1 MIVEKE
7 VFIMEILQLKYF
19 CDAAQTQNFS
29 KTAKKFL
36 VPPSNI
42 SQTIKRLEKE
52 VETPLFERHANK
64 IKLNDAGLLFYKN
77 AKTALEILENA
88 KKSLKELQ
96 EINTININISICRR
110 IVMDVIED
118 FRKNHPEVSFITT
131 HNNDQIY
138 DEFDIIVT
146 DKELDLPYSKI
157 KVAEENFL
165 LAYNKKEFVFNNDII
180 PLELEN
186 APFITMN
193 SGSSLYANSLKI
205 CNSLGFNPHIILQ
218 SEDPFY
224 IRKCVELGLGIAI
237 VPELSWHGQFS
248 EEITLKN
255 IGEIKRKIYIYK
267 KYAANKYIDD
277 FSTML
282 IEHFSL

>member
-1 MIVEKE
+1 
-7 VFIMEILQLKYF
+7 MEILQLKYF

-52 VETPLFERHANK
+52 VETTLFERHANK
-64 IKLNDAGLLFYKN
+64 IKLNDAGLLFCKN
-77 AKTALEILENA
+77 AKTALNILENT
-88 KKSLKELQ
+88 KKCLKKLQ
-96 EINTININISICRR
+96 EINTININIRICRR
-110 IVMDVIED
+110 IVMEVIED
-118 FRKNHPEVSFITT
+118 FRKIHPEVSFITT
-131 HNNDQIY
+131 HNNDQIS

-157 KVAEENFL
+157 KAAEENFL
-165 LAYNKKEFVFNNDII
+165 LAYNKKEFVFNNNLI

-205 CNSLGFNPHIILQ
+205 CNSLGFNPHIVLQ

-224 IRKCVELGLGIAI
+224 IRKCVELGLGITI
-237 VPELSWHGQFS
+237 VPELSWQGQFS
-248 EEITLKN
+248 KEITLKS

-267 KYAANKYIDD
+267 KYASNKYIDN

>member
-1 MIVEKE
+1 
-7 VFIMEILQLKYF
+7 MEILQLKYF

-42 SQTIKRLEKE
+42 SQTIKRLEAE
-52 VETPLFERHANK
+52 LETPLFERHANK
-64 IKLNDAGLLFYKN
+64 ITLNDSGLLFYKN
-77 AKTALEILENA
+77 AKSALDLLENA
-88 KKSLKELQ
+88 KKSLKNPLKA
-96 EINTININISICRR
+96 EIIKINIHICRR
-110 IVMDVIED
+110 IVMEVIED
-118 FRKNHPEVSFITT
+118 FRKIHPEVSFITT
-131 HNNDQIY
+131 HNNDQIS

-146 DKELDLPYSKI
+146 DKELDLPYSKT
-157 KVAEENFL
+157 KAAEENFL
-165 LAYNKKEFVFNNDII
+165 LAYNKKEFVFNNNLI

-205 CNSLGFNPHIILQ
+205 CNSLGFNPHIVLQ

-224 IRKCVELGLGIAI
+224 IRKCIELGLGISF

-248 EEITLKN
+248 KNIALKN
-255 IGEIKRKIYIYK
+255 IGENKRIIYIYK
-267 KYAANKYIDD
+267 KYGINEFVNKFYDMLMD
-277 FSTML
+277 KFS
-282 IEHFSL
+282 S

>member
-1 MIVEKE
+1 
-7 VFIMEILQLKYF
+7 MEILQLKYF

-29 KTAKKFL
+29 KTAKNFL

-52 VETPLFERHANK
+52 VETTLFERHANK

-77 AKTALEILENA
+77 AKTALNILENT
-88 KKSLKELQ
+88 KKCLKKLQ
-96 EINTININISICRR
+96 EINTININIHICRR
-110 IVMDVIED
+110 IVMEVIED
-118 FRKNHPEVSFITT
+118 FRKIHPEVSFITT
-131 HNNDQIY
+131 HNNDQIS

-157 KVAEENFL
+157 KAAEENFL
-165 LAYNKKEFVFNNDII
+165 LAYNKKEFVFNNNLI

-205 CNSLGFNPHIILQ
+205 CNSLGFNPHIVLQ

-237 VPELSWHGQFS
+237 VPDLSWHGQFS
-248 EEITLKN
+248 EDITLKS

-267 KYAANKYIDD
+267 KNAANKYIDD

>member
-1 MIVEKE
+1 
-7 VFIMEILQLKYF
+7 MEILQLKYF

-42 SQTIKRLEKE
+42 SQTIKRLEAE
-52 VETPLFERHANK
+52 LETPLFERHANK
-64 IKLNDAGLLFYKN
+64 ITLNDSGLLFYKN
-77 AKTALEILENA
+77 AKSALDLLENA
-88 KKSLKELQ
+88 KKSLKNPLKA
-96 EINTININISICRR
+96 EIIKINIHICRR
-110 IVMDVIED
+110 IVMEVIED
-118 FRKNHPEVSFITT
+118 FRKIHPEVSFITT
-131 HNNDQIY
+131 HNNDQIS

-157 KVAEENFL
+157 KAAEENFL
-165 LAYNKKEFVFNNDII
+165 LAYNKKEFVFNNNLI

-205 CNSLGFNPHIILQ
+205 CNSLGFNPHIVLQ

-224 IRKCVELGLGIAI
+224 IRKCIELGLGISF

-248 EEITLKN
+248 KNIVLKN
-255 IGEIKRKIYIYK
+255 IGENKRIIYIYK
-267 KYAANKYIDD
+267 KYGINEFVNKFYDMLMD
-277 FSTML
+277 KFS
-282 IEHFSL
+282 S

>member
-1 MIVEKE
+1 MITEEE

-77 AKTALEILENA
+77 VKTALDLLENA
-88 KKSLKELQ
+88 EKSLKKSQ

-110 IVMDVIED
+110 IVMEVIED
-118 FRKNHPEVSFITT
+118 FRKIHPEVSFITT
-131 HNNDQIY
+131 HNNDQIS

-157 KVAEENFL
+157 KAAKENFL
-165 LAYNKKEFVFNNDII
+165 LAYNKNSFSLSNHISSS
-180 PLELEN
+180 ELEDL
-186 APFITMN
+186 PFITMGSGN
-193 SGSSLYANSLKI
+193 SIHENTLKI
-205 CNSLGFNPHIILQ
+205 CNNLGFAPHIVLQ

-224 IRKCVELGLGIAI
+224 IRKCIELGLGISF

-248 EEITLKN
+248 KNIVLKN
-255 IGEIKRKIYIYK
+255 IGENKRIIYIYK
-267 KYAANKYIDD
+267 KYGINEFVNKFYDMLMD
-277 FSTML
+277 KFS
-282 IEHFSL
+282 S